1 MTKRSTG
8 FFFLFVLF
16 CFFFKT
22 VLEKGYLMKYLNT
35 EKNLS
40 FAVTLRISRE
50 TKLVTRAF
58 PLQVGKS
65 PHNEIA
71 VKLGLNSKGPWR

>member
-1 MTKRSTG
+1 
-8 FFFLFVLF
+8 
-16 CFFFKT
+16 
-22 VLEKGYLMKYLNT
+22 MKYLNT

-40 FAVTLRISRE
+40 FAVTLRIPRE
-50 TKLVTRAF
+50 TKFVTRAF